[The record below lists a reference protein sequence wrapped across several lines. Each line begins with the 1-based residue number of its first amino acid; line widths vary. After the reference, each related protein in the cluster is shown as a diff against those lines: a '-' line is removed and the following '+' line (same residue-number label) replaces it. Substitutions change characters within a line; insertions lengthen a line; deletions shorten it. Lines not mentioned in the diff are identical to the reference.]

1 MLRRTKGGTV
11 RRIFVALMLV
21 GAVASPSAVAEAD
34 DPESCLAMNP
44 AQPKCTFTVTSGS
57 TSGVVTGAVGA
68 GDWVV
73 VVKRGKTKLT
83 FGPTA
88 AEPEPVA
95 FTYAEG
101 DKVTAT
107 VKSAGG
113 WVLAGH
119 D

>member
-1 MLRRTKGGTV
+1 MKKATV
-11 RRIFVALMLV
+11 VVLAIASL
-21 GAVASPSAVAEAD
+21 AVAAPSSAVGMQRA
-34 DPESCLAMNP
+34 PESCLAANP
-44 AQPKCTFTVTSGS
+44 AQSTCTFTVTSAS
-57 TSGVVTGAVGA
+57 SSGTVTGAVGS

-73 VVKRGKTKLT
+73 VVKRGKAKLT
-83 FGPTA
+83 FKPPG
-88 AEPEPVA
+88 AEPNPVS
-95 FTYAEG
+95 FTYQPG

>member
-1 MLRRTKGGTV
+1 MRRTL
-11 RRIFVALMLV
+11 VAAGVAGALLMP
-21 GAVASPSAVAEAD
+21 AQSPATEPD
-34 DPESCLAMNP
+34 EPESCLAVDP
-44 AQPKCTFTVTSGS
+44 AQPQCSFTVATAS

-73 VVKRGKTKLT
+73 AVKRGRQKLT
-83 FGPTA
+83 FGPSST
-88 AEPEPVA
+88 EPEPVQFA
-95 FTYAEG
+95 YEIG
-101 DKVTAT
+101 DKVKVT

>member
-1 MLRRTKGGTV
+1 MRKTLVAIVAG
-11 RRIFVALMLV
+11 VAL
-21 GAVASPSAVAEAD
+21 VAHAPSPASEPD

-44 AQPKCTFTVTSGS
+44 AQPECTVTITSDS

-68 GDWVV
+68 GDWIV
-73 VVKRGKTKLT
+73 VVKRGRQKLT
-83 FGPTA
+83 IEPSSA
-88 AEPEPVA
+88 QPEPVQ
-95 FTYAEG
+95 FEYEVG
-101 DKVTAT
+101 DKVKAT

>member
-1 MLRRTKGGTV
+1 MRRMLVAATV
-11 RRIFVALMLV
+11 AVALL
-21 GAVASPSAVAEAD
+21 APSAAPAEIAD
-34 DPESCLAMNP
+34 EPESCLAMNP
-44 AQPKCTFTVTSGS
+44 AQPKCTFTVTTTS
-57 TSGVVTGAVGA
+57 TSGTVTGGVGA

-73 VVKRGKTKLT
+73 VVKRGKAKMK
-83 FGPTA
+83 FGPAST
-88 AEPEPVA
+88 EPEPVQFA
-95 FTYAEG
+95 YQAG